1 MIVEVLNTGSE
12 LLLGEVVNTH
22 AAWFG
27 KVLFPLGLRIVR
39 QTTVPD
45 GSAIR
50 GALLETFGRADIV
63 LVTGGLGPTTDDVT
77 REITAEVLGLRLVES
92 DVVKGQIEERLARR
106 GIRLRERMLRQAMV
120 PETAV
125 VLQNEHGT
133 APGLYLRPVEGVSS
147 STPHLF
153 LLPGPPRELHPM
165 FLERAMPIVRE
176 IARGLDV
183 RECRVY
189 RVVGMGESEVEE
201 RIGLELSR
209 DGRFEIGYCARPNE
223 VDFRVVGAAAD
234 LVSVEPRILAAIG
247 DFLVSRDG
255 RKIEEVVVGRLIELG
270 ATVTAAESCTGGLL
284 LHRITNVPGASAVL
298 RQGFVTYANEFKSET
313 LGVAAALIERCGA
326 VSAEVA
332 EAMAAGALERAGAD
346 YAVALTG
353 IAGPGGGTDGKPVG
367 LLYIGLAKRGAAVRS
382 REFRFPTDR
391 ETFKDLATQAA
402 LDMLRREV
410 SGAGAD
416 GRA

>member
-27 KVLFPLGLRIVR
+27 KVLFPLGLQIGR

-45 GSAIR
+45 GRAIR
-50 GALLETFGRADIV
+50 GALMETIGRADIV
-63 LVTGGLGPTTDDVT
+63 LVTGGLGPTTDDLT
-77 REITAEVLGLRLVES
+77 REITSELLGLRLVES
-92 DVVKGQIEERLARR
+92 EVVKGRIAERLARR
-106 GIRLRERMLRQAMV
+106 GIPLRERMLRQAMV

-125 VLQNEHGT
+125 ILQNDHGT
-133 APGLYLRPVEGVSS
+133 APGLYLPAGDGVSS

-165 FLERAMPIVRE
+165 FLEQAVPLLRE

-223 VDFRVVGAAAD
+223 VDFRVMGVAAD
-234 LVSVEPRILAAIG
+234 MASIEERILSAIG
-247 DFLVSRDG
+247 DFLVARDG
-255 RKIEEVVVGRLIELG
+255 RKIEEVVVGKLIEFG

-298 RQGFVTYANEFKSET
+298 RQGFVTYANDFKSET
-313 LGVAAALIERCGA
+313 LGVAAELISRFGA

-332 EAMAAGALERAGAD
+332 EAMAAGALERAQAD

-353 IAGPGGGTDGKPVG
+353 IAGPGGGTAEKPVG
-367 LLYIGLAKRGAAVRS
+367 LLYIGLAKRGAALRS

-391 ETFKDLATQAA
+391 ETFKDLATQAG
-402 LDMLRREV
+402 LDMLRRELT
-410 SGAGAD
+410 GARDRG
-416 GRA
+416 

>member
-1 MIVEVLNTGSE
+1 M
-12 LLLGEVVNTH
+12 
-22 AAWFG
+22 
-27 KVLFPLGLRIVR
+27 
-39 QTTVPD
+39 
-45 GSAIR
+45 
-50 GALLETFGRADIV
+50 ETFGRADIV
-63 LVTGGLGPTTDDVT
+63 LVTGGLGPTTDDLT
-77 REITAEVLGLRLVES
+77 REITSELLGLRLVES
-92 DVVKGQIEERLARR
+92 EVVKGRIAERLARR
-106 GIRLRERMLRQAMV
+106 GIPLRERMLRQAMV

-125 VLQNEHGT
+125 ILQNDHGT
-133 APGLYLRPVEGVSS
+133 APGLYLPAGDGVSS

-165 FLERAMPIVRE
+165 FLEQAVPLLRE

-223 VDFRVVGAAAD
+223 VDFRVMGVAAD
-234 LVSVEPRILAAIG
+234 MASIEERILSAIG
-247 DFLVSRDG
+247 DFLVARDG
-255 RKIEEVVVGRLIELG
+255 RKIEEVVVGKLIEFG

-298 RQGFVTYANEFKSET
+298 RQGFVTYANDFKSET
-313 LGVAAALIERCGA
+313 LGVAAELISRFGA

-332 EAMAAGALERAGAD
+332 EAMAAGALERAQAD

-353 IAGPGGGTDGKPVG
+353 IAGPGGGTAEKPVG
-367 LLYIGLAKRGAAVRS
+367 LLYIGLAKRGAALRS

-391 ETFKDLATQAA
+391 ETFKDLATQAG
-402 LDMLRREV
+402 LDMLRRELT
-410 SGAGAD
+410 GARDRG
-416 GRA
+416 